1 MKRDGL
7 APTPVAGLL
16 IAARMEAGLT
26 QRQLAARAGTS
37 ASTLASYE
45 SGRREPRLS
54 TLARLLDAAGMEL
67 RMTFDLKDPGEEAG
81 ARWFAALPPRVRR
94 QWADAHQQRIDAITA
109 S

>member
-1 MKRDGL
+1 
-7 APTPVAGLL
+7 L
-16 IAARMEAGLT
+16 IAARLEAGLT
-26 QRQLAARAGTS
+26 QRQLARRAETS

-67 RMTFDLKDPGEEAG
+67 RMTFDPKDPGEEAT
-81 ARWFAALPPRVRR
+81 ATWFEELPADVR
-94 QWADAHQQRIDAITA
+94 QEWVGAHQRRIDAIKA